1 MIKIIPVK
9 FSKVILSDLDKVTA
23 ARFVQ
28 HVCVVISNWP
38 KILKDAGDA
47 QHTVSCILKQ
57 TDEDCSLIT
66 QKPAASSI
74 ITVYVNI
81 PVTAMD

>member
-1 MIKIIPVK
+1 MSYKLFHLIKIIP
-9 FSKVILSDLDKVTA
+9 VILSDLDKVTA

-28 HVCVVISNWP
+28 HVCVVISHWP

-57 TDEDCSLIT
+57 TDEDCRLIR
-66 QKPAASSI
+66 QNPAA
-74 ITVYVNI
+74 
-81 PVTAMD
+81 AQL

>member
-1 MIKIIPVK
+1 MSYKLFHLIKIIPVK
-9 FSKVILSDLDKVTA
+9 FSKVILSDLDKATA

-38 KILKDAGDA
+38 KILKEAGDA

-57 TDEDCSLIT
+57 TDEDCRLIR
-66 QKPAASSI
+66 QKPAA
-74 ITVYVNI
+74 
-81 PVTAMD
+81 AQL